1 MTKAFEEGRKADGPA
16 SMQDVADRAGVAIGT
31 VSNVLNRPDLV
42 SERTRHK
49 VETAIAALGFVRNS
63 SARNLAAGSSD
74 MVGLVVVDI
83 GNSFFVDIARGAES
97 ASEQAGLKLLLANS
111 DVDLRRQAG
120 YLALFDEAR
129 AAGLLL
135 APLDAPLEAAY
146 DVQDHGRPIVLVN
159 APGPD
164 KRMCSVTVDDELGA
178 QIATEHLIEQ
188 GCHSL
193 AFLAGPLEFRAVR
206 HRLAGA
212 QKAANQASV
221 PLIVVE
227 ADSLKAPSGRAAAH
241 ELLTAPA
248 VVDGIVCCSDPQAA
262 GVIRAAVDL
271 DISVPGELAV
281 IGYDDN
287 HFAADSV
294 IPVSTIGGAGS
305 RMGELAVQLLLEE
318 ITDPV
323 GHQHRTVIVEPRL
336 IARRSTRRR

>member
-164 KRMCSVTVDDELGA
+164 KRM
-178 QIATEHLIEQ
+178 
-188 GCHSL
+188 
-193 AFLAGPLEFRAVR
+193 
-206 HRLAGA
+206 
-212 QKAANQASV
+212 
-221 PLIVVE
+221 
-227 ADSLKAPSGRAAAH
+227 
-241 ELLTAPA
+241 
-248 VVDGIVCCSDPQAA
+248 
-262 GVIRAAVDL
+262 
-271 DISVPGELAV
+271 
-281 IGYDDN
+281 
-287 HFAADSV
+287 
-294 IPVSTIGGAGS
+294 
-305 RMGELAVQLLLEE
+305 
-318 ITDPV
+318 
-323 GHQHRTVIVEPRL
+323 
-336 IARRSTRRR
+336 